1 MAIAIQP
8 RMTLAEFD
16 AWASAQYDRNYEF
29 IGGDVVEVVS
39 NSLGSRVTFKIGG
52 FLFAYLQVHP
62 IGEAT
67 TADGGYMVNG
77 ERYIPDIGFIR
88 NERMMGKADSVYY
101 PVAPDLAVE
110 VISNPNNSQEMRDLR
125 VKLVNYL
132 KAGTMVWV
140 IDPYNRTGEVY
151 IPDQPIQLVNEEG
164 FLSGGD
170 VLPNFQVALKNI
182 FPPTTDAT
190 YTSE

>member
-1 MAIAIQP
+1 MALAIQP
-8 RMTLAEFD
+8 RMTLAQFD
-16 AWASAQYDRNYEF
+16 TWASAQYDRNYEF
-29 IGGDVVEVVS
+29 IGGGVVEVVS
-39 NSLGSRVTFKIGG
+39 NSLASRVTFKIGG
-52 FLFAYLQVHP
+52 FLFAYLQAHP

-88 NERMMGKADSVYY
+88 RDRMTGKADSIYY

-132 KAGTMVWV
+132 KAETMVWMV
-140 IDPYNRTGEVY
+140 DPYNRTGEMY
-151 IPDQPIQLVNEEG
+151 IPDQPTQLVDEDG
-164 FLSGGD
+164 FLTGGD
-170 VLPNFQVALKNI
+170 VLADFRVGLKDI
-182 FPPTTDAT
+182 FPPNDAT
-190 YTSE
+190 PVHE